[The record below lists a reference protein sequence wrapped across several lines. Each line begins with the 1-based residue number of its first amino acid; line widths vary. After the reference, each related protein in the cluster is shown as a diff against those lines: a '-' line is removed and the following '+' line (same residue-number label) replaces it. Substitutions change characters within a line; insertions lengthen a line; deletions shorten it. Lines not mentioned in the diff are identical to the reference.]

1 MDIME
6 ILAVITVFNARLGAP
21 PALVVPVLAVSV
33 DIFSIMAA
41 AIHSVRQ
48 EHIKIQQVAWPA
60 AQFAL
65 LASHLPPALHA
76 FLAIICIILLVFIPA
91 HLTITPI

>member
-6 ILAVITVFNARLGAP
+6 IRAVISVFNVRLDALL
-21 PALVVPVLAVSV
+21 ALVVPVLAATA

-48 EHIKIQQVAWPA
+48 EPIKIQQVAWPA